1 MKTHL
6 KSLKIVLLLIT
17 FGLQPLAA
25 HEGPHEGHHDATT
38 EVDGD
43 FQDFPSMC
51 INKKGEVFVVYIDR
65 PDNVNPQLI
74 VATRNH
80 EGELDALHTVR
91 SDAVSA
97 FDRPSLAPLRDG
109 CLLVFAA
116 EFKGGWKI
124 GYLSIQAG
132 KTSGS
137 PVYLDLRGTVN
148 IRPAIA
154 VSGETACIV
163 WESNAGQKRRIYGSL
178 ISRGIAGPAVPL
190 SQAGIPAGNP
200 AVTAAGGDGDF
211 FAAWEAFHEENGDIY
226 GRLYSGGSMDGVER
240 ISDDP
245 RIDRNVSVAAATDG
259 TLWLAWESSASTHTR
274 INNYDEQKIVV
285 AQRSGEGLRMPVD
298 LFGEKGP
305 QGGKSLC
312 KRPVILIDS
321 AGRLHLSVRKTAF
334 THDGDKVLVGPFW
347 DAEIW
352 TCAGNSWYGPL
363 SHELDWGWWRP
374 VSMGMNGTN
383 TLYAAIQEGI
393 GMTYRLATE
402 SGSKTVVEAL
412 EITAPA
418 RSVETVPLEM
428 PDTDFNLA
436 AYIKKYSLRL
446 PRQRLD
452 HGEQELNLY
461 WGDLHEHTAMSQCA
475 RQFNPPAR
483 DLFLNQRD
491 IDGLDFTAL
500 TDHGYNHCSRTW
512 AYTREQVRA
521 NFDPNIFIPLLGVEW
536 TSEAYGHHNL
546 VFQETSV
553 SEVYHR
559 HYQGKSPLELYEY
572 ISQNELCDFI
582 SLPHGLSDCSKHY
595 RQIDWSQ
602 VHEEHQPLA
611 EIFQARQSYEH
622 AGCPRESPTAKARP
636 GLAKDFY
643 LQDAWENEIIIGTS
657 ASPDHGGT
665 SGRTG
670 VWAADLSPEKLFD
683 AFHKRH
689 TFGTSG
695 AKIALYFASGGA
707 LMGDKVERKP
717 SRKSLDFTI
726 KVVTESPLDKVVI
739 FRNNQMVHEMP
750 ATGNIMEINWTDRS
764 PLKED
769 RLWYYVRVERADGE
783 LAWSSPIWFLSGEEM
798 QNPPTHTLARPKKEI
813 IEEREKQAG
822 IN

>member
-1 MKTHL
+1 MKTC
-6 KSLKIVLLLIT
+6 SKILNVFLFLAV
-17 FGLQPLAA
+17 FGLQPLTA
-25 HEGPHEGHHDATT
+25 HEGPHEGHHGAPA
-38 EVDGD
+38 DGEGE

-51 INKKGEVFVVYIDR
+51 MNERGEVFVVYVDR
-65 PDNVNPQLI
+65 PDNAGPQLI
-74 VATRNH
+74 VASRKH
-80 EGELDALHTVR
+80 DGELAVIETVR
-91 SDAVSA
+91 GDGVSA
-97 FDRPSLAPLRDG
+97 FDRPSLAPLG
-109 CLLVFAA
+109 EGLLLAFSA
-116 EFKGGWKI
+116 EIKGSWKVAYMTI
-124 GYLSIQAG
+124 KSGKPAG
-132 KTSGS
+132 N
-137 PVYLDLRGTVN
+137 PVYLDPGGTVN
-148 IRPAIA
+148 IRPAVA

-163 WESNAGQKRRIYGSL
+163 WESNAGKKRRIYGSL
-178 ISRGIAGPAVPL
+178 ISRGMAGPAVPL
-190 SQAGIPAGNP
+190 SPAGIAAGNP

-211 FAAWEAFHEENGDIY
+211 FAAWEAFQDENADIY
-226 GRLYSGGSMDGVER
+226 GRLYSGGSLHEVER

-245 RIDRNVSVAAATDG
+245 RMDRNVSLAAAPDG
-259 TLWLAWESSASTHTR
+259 TLWLAWESSASSHTR

-285 AQRSGEGLRMPVD
+285 AERSEEGLRMPEN
-298 LFGEKGP
+298 LFSENGP
-305 QGGKSLC
+305 QAGESLC

-321 AGRLHLSVRKTAF
+321 AGRIHLSVRKTAF
-334 THDGDKVLVGPFW
+334 THEGEKVLVGPFW

-352 TCAGNSWYGPL
+352 TCAGDAWYGPL
-363 SHELDWGWWRP
+363 SHDLDWGWWRP
-374 VSMGMNGTN
+374 VSMGMKGTN

-393 GMTYRLATE
+393 GMTYLLAKE
-402 SGSKTVVEAL
+402 SGSKTQVETFK
-412 EITAPA
+412 ITAPA
-418 RSVETVPLEM
+418 RRAETVPLEM
-428 PDTDFNLA
+428 PESDFDLN
-436 AYIKKYSLRL
+436 AYIEKYSLRL
-446 PRQRLD
+446 PRQSLD
-452 HGEQELNLY
+452 HGEQKLSLY

-512 AYTREQVRA
+512 AYTREQVRTH
-521 NFDPNIFIPLLGVEW
+521 FDPHSFIPLLGVEW
-536 TSEAYGHHNL
+536 TSENYGHHNL

-559 HYQGKSPLELYEY
+559 SFQGKSPVELYEY

-611 EIFQARQSYEH
+611 EIFQARQSFEH

-636 GLAKDFY
+636 ELAKGFY

-670 VWAADLSPEKLFD
+670 VWAADLSPEKLFE

-695 AKIALYFASGGA
+695 AKIALYFASGDA
-707 LMGDKVERKP
+707 LMGDKLERKP

-739 FRNNQMVHEMP
+739 FRNNQVVHEMP
-750 ATGNIMEINWTDRS
+750 ASGSTMEINWTDPS

-783 LAWSSPIWFLSGEEM
+783 LAWSSPIWFLSAEEM

-813 IEEREKQAG
+813 IEEREKQAD